1 MVDEDGNWIMEASCH
16 TATSSWI
23 AWMEA
28 ERVKKALEPAE
39 DFKFED
45 EDEHQPTL
53 DEIRAQHMMN

>member
-28 ERVKKALEPAE
+28 ERAKKALEPAE

-45 EDEHQPTL
+45 EE
-53 DEIRAQHMMN
+53 EY